1 MVRGE
6 GVETDAVEGAV
17 VRGVWSTG
25 RGGAAPEWAWSEGGA
40 ATEWVWLSA
49 SGENIVQSWSGV
61 PEVNKSEMKIRTF
74 CSGNQ

>member
-49 SGENIVQSWSGV
+49 SGENIVQS
-61 PEVNKSEMKIRTF
+61 
-74 CSGNQ
+74 